1 MEKIATLYTAQELE
15 VLLGRRYFYRQ
26 SIYRLAEEGRISSYQ
41 VQGTLYFSSQEVT
54 LAVLNRL
61 AARIRNRYPWL
72 SSSLRI
78 KFDEQQGQLITIYGF
93 KDGTKITTNT
103 QQDSEE
109 DLLNK
114 IEKRKEVIRMPDIP
128 VGPPHGPHGPFD
140 EPPPPPHHGHG
151 PLPPPHREIMEA
163 LRRIEE
169 RLVKIEE
176 RLG

>member
-1 MEKIATLYTAQELE
+1 MEKVAILYSAQELE
-15 VLLGRRYFYRQ
+15 ELLGRKYFYRQ
-26 SIYRLAEEGRISSYQ
+26 SIYRLAEEGKISSYQ
-41 VQGTLYFSSQEVT
+41 IQGILYFSSQEVV

-72 SSSLRI
+72 SNSLRI
-78 KFDEQQGQLITIYGF
+78 KFDEQQGRLITIYGF
-93 KDGTKITTNT
+93 KDGIRITANT
-103 QQDSEE
+103 EQDSEE

-114 IEKRKEVIRMPDIP
+114 IEKRREVIKMPDIP
-128 VGPPHGPHGPFD
+128 VGPSHEPHRPYD

-151 PLPPPHREIMEA
+151 HPPPPHKEIMEV

-169 RLVKIEE
+169 RLERIEE